1 MSVRAGRLVVRRPG
15 TGGRG
20 DSALSLKGLGANSI
34 KDRDLDRVE
43 RAGCGRTRPVGGG
56 RGEGCVLWEGS
67 SSCDRPV
74 TTDSPSSSAGG
85 DDPFVML
92 LLFAT
97 PGVARVLESDVAFSP
112 DVDRKSAA
120 DLSFCLLCLLPCLLW
135 AESGPGTNT
144 SNKHLVLRE
153 GINTGR
159 KAIRPIAS

>member
-1 MSVRAGRLVVRRPG
+1 M
-15 TGGRG
+15 
-20 DSALSLKGLGANSI
+20 
-34 KDRDLDRVE
+34 
-43 RAGCGRTRPVGGG
+43 
-56 RGEGCVLWEGS
+56 LWEGS

-120 DLSFCLLCLLPCLLW
+120 DLSFSACCRVCCALSLGRGQTLL
-135 AESGPGTNT
+135 TNT
-144 SNKHLVLRE
+144 
-153 GINTGR
+153 
-159 KAIRPIAS
+159 